1 METFSSAYAEVGSNY
16 GKWEGSDRGEN
27 SGAQKRESAQTE
39 LGDSCRKWWGIEML
53 ADFGLGAGAGSAGK
67 KP

>member
-1 METFSSAYAEVGSNY
+1 METFSTAYAEVGGNR
-16 GKWEGSDRGEN
+16 GKREGSDGGEN

-39 LGDSCRKWWGIEML
+39 LGDSCRKRWGIEML
-53 ADFGLGAGAGSAGK
+53 ADFGLGARAGSAGQ